1 MSESRYILVGTE
13 QLHYL
18 KTGSGPRLLLAF
30 HGYGNNAGIFSPLE
44 KYLYNDFTI
53 ISFDLPHHGNTKWEA
68 PLLTQKDLVQIVTTL
83 KKEYNVEKVS
93 LIGYSLGGRI
103 CFTILEL
110 MPESIDRITLLAT
123 DGLAINFY
131 YYFFTRTYIGKK
143 IFRHMLTKPSPY
155 FKFLDWLKKRNLV
168 NKSSHKF
175 VMQSLASESNRNFL
189 LRVWPSLS
197 DLIPQ
202 PGKLKTIITKYRIPI
217 TIFMG
222 THDKIM
228 PPALAQKFKSGL
240 DTVQVTILDKGH
252 HIFDN
257 DTAPQIAHSLL

>member
-1 MSESRYILVGTE
+1 
-13 QLHYL
+13 
-18 KTGSGPRLLLAF
+18 LLLAF
-30 HGYGNNAGIFSPLE
+30 HGYANDATIFSPLE
-44 KYLYNDFTI
+44 NYLRNDFTI
-53 ISFDLPHHGNTKWEA
+53 ISFDLPHHGNTRWNA
-68 PLLTQKDLVQIVTTL
+68 PLLTKNDLAQIVEDL

-110 MPESIDRITLLAT
+110 MPESVDRITLLAT

-131 YYFFTRTYIGKK
+131 YYFFTRTYFGKK
-143 IFRHMLTKPSPY
+143 IFRHMLQKPAPY

-168 NKSSHKF
+168 NRSSHKF
-175 VMQSLASESNRNFL
+175 VMQSLASEANRNFL

-197 DLIPQ
+197 DLIPI
-202 PGKLKTIITKYRIPI
+202 PGTLKKLITRYHIPV

-222 THDKIM
+222 SHDKIM
-228 PPALAQKFKSGL
+228 PPALAQKFKNGL

-252 HIFDN
+252 HIFDS
-257 DTAPQIAHSLL
+257 DTAPQIAGSLL